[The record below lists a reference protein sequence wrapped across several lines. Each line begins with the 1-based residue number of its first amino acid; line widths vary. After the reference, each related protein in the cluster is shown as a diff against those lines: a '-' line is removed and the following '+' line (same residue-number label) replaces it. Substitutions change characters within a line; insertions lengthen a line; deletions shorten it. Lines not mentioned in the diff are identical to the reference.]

1 MLAVDSFV
9 IRASARRPDLAQ
21 RVIDFIRDGENAADA
36 SNLIGAGKP
45 NAAALPDIEPRLAGE
60 RAIFPPAA
68 ERQRLEMLRDS
79 EPRQRRLMSPLW
91 TEIKVK

>member
-1 MLAVDSFV
+1 MFGAREDARAAGRPSPSCGTVLAVDSFV

-45 NAAALPDIEPRLAGE
+45 NAAALP
-60 RAIFPPAA
+60 
-68 ERQRLEMLRDS
+68 
-79 EPRQRRLMSPLW
+79 
-91 TEIKVK
+91 